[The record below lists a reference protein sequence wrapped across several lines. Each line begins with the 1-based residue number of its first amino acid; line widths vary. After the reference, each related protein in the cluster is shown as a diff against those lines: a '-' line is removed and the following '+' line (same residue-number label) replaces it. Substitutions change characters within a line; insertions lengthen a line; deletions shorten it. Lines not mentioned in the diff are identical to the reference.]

1 LYDSGAIQALYGK
14 QRLAARG
21 RVNRKWLIVFIS
33 RLHVRQTM
41 RFRAAKYEKA
51 RRDKI
56 R

>member
-14 QRLAARG
+14 QRLAAG
-21 RVNRKWLIVFIS
+21 VRVNRNWLIVFIS
-33 RLHVRQTM
+33 RLHVRQNV
-41 RFRAAKYEKA
+41 RFRAAKCEKA